1 MYIIINSSVDMQ
13 LYGLFCCRILKSIF
27 EKAFQFEA
35 MSKIYIATDSLLLW
49 SVSFQNS
56 GIEKAFLF
64 DVISKSYVA
73 TDSFVFFPAV
83 YVPGLFQNS
92 GIEKAFLFDVMSK
105 IYIATDSSP
114 VDMQCYELCCDMID
128 VVMDMSG
135 IYG

>member
-1 MYIIINSSVDMQ
+1 MVGKESKAVNGKEVQVGTRVVINMYIIINSSVDMQ

-73 TDSFVFFPAV
+73 TDSFFF
-83 YVPGLFQNS
+83 
-92 GIEKAFLFDVMSK
+92 FLQFMSLVCFR
-105 IYIATDSSP
+105 I
-114 VDMQCYELCCDMID
+114 L
-128 VVMDMSG
+128 G
-135 IYG
+135 